1 MSIQSL
7 EGRQETMNFDTM
19 TMDAIWREIENQLN
33 GNTKPIEDINTTYS
47 FDLSGDDGGIFG
59 LKIKD
64 GRAETI
70 QGDPGESDC
79 ALSLSVLDFKK
90 LLAGNL
96 NSTASYITGK
106 LKVKGSLGHAL
117 KLESL
122 LKQYRL

>member
-70 QGDPGESDC
+70 QGDSG
-79 ALSLSVLDFKK
+79 
-90 LLAGNL
+90 
-96 NSTASYITGK
+96 
-106 LKVKGSLGHAL
+106 
-117 KLESL
+117 
-122 LKQYRL
+122 